1 MFSARKFFAARR
13 LTISQQPQDSEVV
26 SGNAAFSVS
35 ASMSDGSAIAYQW
48 QQIDLIGAAW
58 TQRTLPAV
66 ADWSAAAF
74 GNGVYVVVADG
85 YYVPEDAGIAASS
98 VLATQSGSV
107 WTRRTLPAPRQ
118 WFDVVYG
125 NGLFVAVAQG
135 SSSAS
140 SSDGETWTLRSMP
153 VNVDW
158 ESVAYGGNL
167 FVSAGR
173 ASAIAASSPDGITWT
188 QRAMPTSA
196 NWSSLAYGG
205 GLFVAVASGSTIA
218 ASSPD
223 GITWTQR
230 TLPASV
236 SWRRVAYGNG
246 TFVAVATGSS
256 VAATSTDGVTWT
268 QRAMP
273 VSATWNSVVYAGNT
287 FVAVASGTVAA
298 TSPDG
303 VNWTQRTMPVSAT
316 WRGLVYGGEQ
326 LIAVAEDSDKA
337 ATSVDVEDLFGK
349 TTSTL
354 SLISQTS
361 ANFGDRYRA
370 ILRPGG
376 LEAVTSNSAMVF
388 VSGTLRI
395 TQQPS
400 SASTSSGGSASFSV
414 AATNDNASAISYT
427 WQDRYNENQFW
438 ANISPAE
445 TSATLSLT
453 NVSGTQDGRQLR
465 VVVTDANGQ
474 SVISSP
480 AILSVRSLITIAEP
494 YSSGYTLVVG
504 TGSLNIQITA
514 TVDSS
519 LPLSYTW
526 EQWTGGPVDLS
537 SNWSTT
543 LVNAASPGGLP
554 NRLVVYESETFVRRF
569 RVIVSHPNADSK
581 IPVAQLSQKPYTN
594 VTMQDF

>member
-13 LTISQQPQDSEVV
+13 LTISQQPQDSTVS
-26 SGNAAFSVS
+26 SGNASFSVS

-48 QQIDLIGAAW
+48 QQINLIGAAW

-98 VLATQSGSV
+98 VLATQSGSA

-118 WFDVVYG
+118 WSDVVYG
-125 NGLFVAVAQG
+125 NGLFVAVAEG
-135 SSSAS
+135 FNSAS

-158 ESVAYGGNL
+158 DSVSYGGGL

-205 GLFVAVASGSTIA
+205 GLFVAVASGGTIA
-218 ASSPD
+218 ASSLD

-236 SWRRVAYGNG
+236 SWSRVAYGNG
-246 TFVAVATGSS
+246 IFVAVATGSS
-256 VAATSTDGVTWT
+256 VAATSTDGVNWT

-287 FVAVASGTVAA
+287 FVAVASGTIAA

-354 SLISQTS
+354 NLTSQTS
-361 ANFGDRYRA
+361 ANYGDRYRV

-376 LEAVTSNSAMVF
+376 LEAVTSESAMVF

-414 AATNDNASAISYT
+414 TATNDNASAISYT
-427 WQDRYNENQFW
+427 WQERYNDNQFW
-438 ANISPAE
+438 GEIFPAE
-445 TSATLSLT
+445 TSSTLSLT
-453 NVSGTQDGRQLR
+453 NISGTQNGRQLR

-480 AILSVRSLITIAEP
+480 AILSVRSVISVTENPTSTILY
-494 YSSGYTLVVG
+494 YSGDSKTISVD
-504 TGSLNIQITA
+504 A
-514 TVDSS
+514 TVDSYD
-519 LPLSYTW
+519 PLVFIW
-526 EQWTGGPVDLS
+526 EKLVDGVWTKNFDNKSVVTGKILTIGVSPVFLQ
-537 SNWSTT
+537 
-543 LVNAASPGGLP
+543 
-554 NRLVVYESETFVRRF
+554 ESDDGARF
-569 RVIVSHPNADSK
+569 RVVISHPNADSV
-581 IPVAQLSQKPYTN
+581 IPTSLPNNTPYTEI
-594 VTMQDF
+594 QWLGDLG